1 MILSLPQE
9 VRLVAPCR
17 VIRIIIKFISRSRE
31 WPVHM
36 LIRIIR
42 KLSRSRTMSNMMIRT
57 IAI

>member
-17 VIRIIIKFISRSRE
+17 VIRITIIFIPRSRE
-31 WPVHM
+31 RPVHM

-42 KLSRSRTMSNMMIRT
+42 KLSRSRTISNMMIMT